1 MIDTTTPN
9 SPGWWLKRLALQ
21 LDENTRHADELDAYL
36 RCENGIP
43 ITASKAVREAYRRLM
58 RMARTNFAELLVEAV
73 RERMEPVGFRTGADG
88 DDLGDDLAW
97 RIWQTNALD
106 ADCDLVHGSMLGLA
120 DGYVIVGQVDRELG
134 VPLITPEDPRQVVVE
149 PDPRRRRRALAAA
162 KFFVDDWTGTDAA
175 YLYLPGGIVLTASR
189 DRGSEGFAGFGQSV
203 ERWTWTREQRL
214 PAPVIPVVRFGNRL
228 DMFGRS
234 RSEFEPHLGLLD
246 RINYTVLSRLEIA
259 TLQAFRQ
266 RALKG
271 APVEDEHGNEVNY
284 DDIFEADPGAMWL
297 LPEGAEMWESGMVDL
312 GPIRQAIRDDVQD
325 LAAVSRT
332 PLYYLTADAANGSA
346 EGASLAR
353 EGLVFKT
360 KDRLKAAG
368 ESWEQVMSLAF
379 TFAGDE
385 QRARRQDME
394 VLWAAPERYSL
405 AERHDAA
412 SKALGSQ
419 VPWRTVMTQVL
430 QYTPQQL
437 ARMENE
443 RAEDLLRAAA
453 LAPLTPSATG

>member
-9 SPGWWLKRLALQ
+9 SPGWWLKRLAERLDDTSKRVDM
-21 LDENTRHADELDAYL
+21 LDEYL

-73 RERMEPVGFRTGADG
+73 RERMEPVGFRTGAAG
-88 DDLGDDLAW
+88 DDLGDAEAW
-97 RIWQTNALD
+97 RIWQANALD
-106 ADCDLVHGSMLGLA
+106 ADCELVHAAMLGLA
-120 DGYVIVGQVDRELG
+120 DGFVIVGPVDREIDA
-134 VPLITPEDPRQVVVE
+134 PLITPEDPRQVVVE

-162 KFFVDDWTGTDAA
+162 KFFVDDWTGNDAA
-175 YLYLPGGIVLTASR
+175 YLYLPGGVVLTASR
-189 DRGSEGFAGFGQSV
+189 DRGQTGFQGFAHEVSQ
-203 ERWTWTREQRL
+203 WTFTREQQL

-234 RSEFEPHLGLLD
+234 RGEFESHIGLLD
-246 RINYTVLSRLEIA
+246 RINYTILSRLEIA

-271 APVEDEHGNEVNY
+271 APSEDEHGNEVNY

-297 LPEGAEMWESGMVDL
+297 LPEGSDLWESGSVDL
-312 GPIRQAIRDDVQD
+312 GPIRQAIRDDIVD

-332 PLYYLTADAANGSA
+332 PLYYLSSDATNGSA

-379 TFAGDE
+379 TFAGDSE
-385 QRARRQDME
+385 RARRTGME
-394 VLWAAPERYSL
+394 VIWAAPERYSL
-405 AERHDAA
+405 AERFDAA
-412 SKALGSQ
+412 SKAKAAE
-419 VPWRTVMTQVL
+419 VPWRTAMAEVL
-430 QYTPQQL
+430 QYTPQQI
-437 ARMENE
+437 ANMEAE
-443 RAEDLLRAAA
+443 RASDLLLAAS
-453 LAPLTPSATG
+453 LATPPAV